1 MRSGLKTDERFE
13 LMMLSQSIF
22 ENLEPVPKAADEL
35 NYDDQVYEDVNGYES
50 LRKILKYK
58 SLIFEHEDLILN
70 SLSNPC
76 KESSS
81 TSIFSKFCLVSI
93 IFSSKNFRLISPF

>member
-1 MRSGLKTDERFE
+1 MKFRLIRLGLVYHGCIWIKEKNALLRLGLKTDERFE

-35 NYDDQVYEDVNGYES
+35 NYDDQVYEDVDGYES

-58 SLIFEHEDLILN
+58 S
-70 SLSNPC
+70 
-76 KESSS
+76 
-81 TSIFSKFCLVSI
+81 
-93 IFSSKNFRLISPF
+93 